1 MLEILSNPFV
11 IGILSFIAGALF
23 VYVKSL
29 IKQRELKNKIKS
41 LENNIGTTMDVHRVN
56 VEKIKALEE
65 QVNNQRVTI
74 ETLKQKPSTQDLR
87 ELRQYA
93 EACAMMTKKAPGFA
107 QAWQDCLKEIAK
119 KEEDES
125 WGRIIFTKP
134 VQKMINFFNRPTA
147 LVKTKEVS
155 DIAAAE
161 SDVCKLP
168 EEQRID
174 K

>member
-23 VYVKSL
+23 VYIKSV
-29 IKQRELKNKIKS
+29 IKQRELKNEIKS
-41 LENNIGTTMDVHRVN
+41 LKNNIVTSMDEHRVN

-65 QVNNQRVTI
+65 QVNNQKVTI
-74 ETLKQKPSTQDLR
+74 QILKEKPSQRDLR

-93 EACAMMTKKAPGFA
+93 EACAMMTEKAPGFA
-107 QAWQDCLKEIAK
+107 QAWLNCLKEIAK

-134 VQKMINFFNRPTA
+134 VQKMINSFKRPTA
-147 LVKTKEVS
+147 LVETKEVS

-161 SDVCKLP
+161 CDVCKLP
-168 EEQRID
+168 KEQRID